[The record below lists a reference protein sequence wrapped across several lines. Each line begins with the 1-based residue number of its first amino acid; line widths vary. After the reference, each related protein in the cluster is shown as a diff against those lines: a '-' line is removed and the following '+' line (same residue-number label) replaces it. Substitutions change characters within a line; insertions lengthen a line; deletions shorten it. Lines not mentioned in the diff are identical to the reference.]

1 MIKIFV
7 KRLAIIF
14 FKVFFPCFH
23 LGTHLSP
30 FLSSQKRKKKKV
42 FLKKVFE
49 CITKKIFCPFPG
61 MLVCLSVWIW
71 LSWMKAWRAD
81 GPSLPFC
88 YVYVLALKRGS
99 CLFLLRLFDNNF
111 KGEMCKATF
120 QLYLQSSKNSKMQMV
135 FVSRGNIRW
144 NDWFRLCTGRFA
156 LTNFARDLFVPETFE
171 LRKNLH

>member
-1 MIKIFV
+1 MQRIFTV
-7 KRLAIIF
+7 EKF
-14 FKVFFPCFH
+14 SFPAFTLVLIC
-23 LGTHLSP
+23 LLSYP
-30 FLSSQKRKKKKV
+30 LKKERKKKV

-144 NDWFRLCTGRFA
+144 NEGYVCKCCVYFD
-156 LTNFARDLFVPETFE
+156 
-171 LRKNLH
+171 